1 VTETAV
7 VTHFNVAVEFMRQLK
22 KLGCSFA
29 LDDFGTGMSSFEYLS
44 KLPVD
49 KIKIDGSFIRGL
61 TPESRN
67 YAIVRAVVSIAE
79 AFSLQTV
86 AEFVETEEILELL
99 TELGVTYAQGHIV
112 RAAQPIAEFFRG
124 G

>member
-1 VTETAV
+1 
-7 VTHFNVAVEFMRQLK
+7 MRQLK
-22 KLGCSFA
+22 KKGCSFA
-29 LDDFGTGMSSFEYLS
+29 LDDFGTGMSSFEYFS

-86 AEFVETEEILELL
+86 AEFVETEEIMDLL
-99 TELGVTYAQGHIV
+99 TGLGVTYAQGHFV
-112 RAAQPIAEFFRG
+112 REAQPIADFFRG